1 MILPSLLM
9 LAIEAGPTQACDTAR
24 IRQAIDQLQ
33 SRQEN
38 VGVQVAVRSGGRH
51 VYSRGFGF
59 ADLEDSTRV
68 TPHTIFG
75 VASITKAVTG
85 LALLKLWERGG
96 FDLDA
101 PIQRYVPTF
110 PVKPGLPITPRLLA
124 AHLAGLRHWGN
135 ERGPVLYARH
145 FDDVKDVLP
154 LFQDDTLIAA
164 VGSGYHYSSPGYN
177 VLGAAIET
185 AAGMPY
191 QRWVLES
198 VIRPLGLAATNFDD
212 VRAVLPL
219 RARRYSFYDLTT
231 FADIEQPE
239 RVPDWDYSHNMAG
252 GNLNSTAEDMV
263 RLGAAVLA
271 QGFLSD
277 SAYRLLTRPVN
288 SASGPS
294 PMAFGWFISGLTSMP
309 RRITSSGSNAGVQ
322 AGIAVFPDQGVVVA
336 AVTNTWGKGSRSG
349 DFASAAPDGLLGRIG
364 AACGAR

>member
-9 LAIEAGPTQACDTAR
+9 LAIEAGPTQACGT
-24 IRQAIDQLQ
+24 
-33 SRQEN
+33 
-38 VGVQVAVRSGGRH
+38 
-51 VYSRGFGF
+51 
-59 ADLEDSTRV
+59 
-68 TPHTIFG
+68 
-75 VASITKAVTG
+75 
-85 LALLKLWERGG
+85 
-96 FDLDA
+96 
-101 PIQRYVPTF
+101 
-110 PVKPGLPITPRLLA
+110 
-124 AHLAGLRHWGN
+124 

-212 VRAVLPL
+212 VSAVLPL

-231 FADIEQPE
+231 VAGIEAAE

-252 GNLNSTAEDMV
+252 GNLNSTAEYMV

-271 QGFLSD
+271 KGFQTD
-277 SAYRLLTRPVN
+277 SAFRLLTRPVN

-294 PMAFGWFISGLTSMP
+294 PMAFGWFISGLTSTP

-336 AVTNTWGKGSRSG
+336 ALTNTWGKGSRSG